1 MRKFLALFLALL
13 CIFPV
18 LALPLSA
25 AGTTG
30 EEIYVRDLSET
41 TVDQDL
47 IGSTYCSSSGSVTRI
62 ETKEDI
68 AYTYPAAST
77 GDPQVVSF
85 IEAGYVSSKGKNS
98 PFELYVYI
106 YCPQKSKHYA
116 KTIDLCVS
124 YDMTFVE
131 GEGESADSKE
141 WQAKDYKTY
150 ELEFMKSRSSNG
162 TVKKYRV
169 KGLDIGSMTNYR
181 LGVRKYGIS
190 NVNCLCLD
198 TRKVNSF
205 DIGQSYTITG
215 SMYEGDYQVET
226 SAIDT
231 LKIDD
236 IHQTH
241 FRYANQA
248 NTNYMTQINSVYFSI
263 SDDDIARWGDLYSI
277 KSSYWRERTTPMVV
291 TNDDELWN
299 SLKDYIGKN
308 TTKSASSLDVS
319 IYLTDIDYK
328 VVGSGPTASSYE
340 YYTYDWAYN
349 DVADTFTTDLWCK
362 GKDGAIDT
370 NLLWWLFY
378 NDTEELAD
386 ANISTGDVLARIQ
399 EYCDS
404 VIPYLEDDE
413 TPRDHEIM
421 EFNNLVMSYAKAKAE
436 TGFEYGKKELTI
448 YAKDTQ
454 DQYLQ
459 GYKYDSGF
467 HKWWSEFIGDD
478 NYDTESLNG
487 VHSIQL
493 LDHDAV
499 EALITADKE
508 TIAKQYLISE
518 DEVLEFQKFCVEA
531 DNDNR
536 TPVVLHFA
544 NSNYFVSNPYGMG
557 NDTVG
562 MYAKTASGLF
572 GVKTRVMVKNTLYI
586 AKEDI
591 FLDFRMI
598 QMDFEKNGTHTIIP
612 VNQQPIDI
620 ASGTESHPDQG
631 TVGNLGS
638 GPSNN
643 KTDLSEWLAGL
654 RKWMLI
660 IAAVVVIV
668 VLIILFVI
676 IKNFFTDNFVT
687 RSIVGDY
694 YDRKREERQNE
705 AERQRA
711 ERNHR
716 HAMELEREKQKAPK
730 GKKK

>member
-30 EEIYVRDLSET
+30 EKIYVRDLSQT

-47 IGSTYCSSSGSVTRI
+47 IGSVYCSSSGSVTEI

-85 IEAGYVSSKGKNS
+85 IEAGYVSSKGKSS

-106 YCPQKSKHYA
+106 YCPQKSQHYA
-116 KTIDLCVS
+116 KTIDLCVN

-131 GEGESADSKE
+131 GEGETADPKE

-150 ELEFMKSRSSNG
+150 ELEFMKSQSSNG

-169 KGLDIGSMTNYR
+169 KDLDIKSMTNYR
-181 LGVRKYGIS
+181 LGVRKYDIV
-190 NVNCLCLD
+190 NVNCLCRD
-198 TRKVNSF
+198 MKKVTSF
-205 DIGQSYTITG
+205 SVGQSYTITG

-226 SAIDT
+226 SAIDVLT
-231 LKIDD
+231 IND

-241 FRYANQA
+241 FRYANKA
-248 NTNYMTQINSVYFSI
+248 NTNYMTQINSVYFSV
-263 SDDDIARWGDLYSI
+263 SDEDIARWGDLCSI

-299 SLKDYIGKN
+299 GLKDYIGQN
-308 TTKSASSLDVS
+308 VTKLSEQPEYS
-319 IYLTDIDYK
+319 IYLSNYVINSGMTSFTESYNYEWSYNRHEDDK
-328 VVGSGPTASSYE
+328 PKGSSTGYE
-340 YYTYDWAYN
+340 
-349 DVADTFTTDLWCK
+349 DVN
-362 GKDGAIDT
+362 I
-370 NLLWWLFY
+370 LWWLFY
-378 NDTEELAD
+378 SEAEELAD
-386 ANISTGDVLARIQ
+386 ANVSTGDVLTRFQ
-399 EYCDS
+399 EYCDKIIS
-404 VIPYLEDDE
+404 NLQGDE

-421 EFNNLVMSYAKAKAE
+421 ELNNLVMSYAKARAE
-436 TGFEYGKKELTI
+436 TGFKYGEQELTI

-454 DQYLQ
+454 DEYLQ
-459 GYKYDSGF
+459 GYKYNSGF
-467 HKWWSEFIGDD
+467 HKWWSELIGDD

-493 LDHDAV
+493 LDHKAV
-499 EALITADKE
+499 SALTTADKE
-508 TIAKQYLISE
+508 TISKQYLISE
-518 DEVLEFQKFCVEA
+518 DEVVAFQKFCVEA

-544 NSNYFVSNPYGMG
+544 NSDYYVSEPFNGSGGTAAFKGYTDSLFWVEYREVMG
-557 NDTVG
+557 N
-562 MYAKTASGLF
+562 
-572 GVKTRVMVKNTLYI
+572 RCYI

-598 QMDFEKNGTHTIIP
+598 QMDFLKNGAHTIIP

-620 ASGTESHPDQG
+620 VSGTEPHPDQG
-631 TVGNLGS
+631 TVNLGGS
-638 GPSNN
+638 GPS
-643 KTDLSEWLAGL
+643 KGDKSAFSEWLAGV
-654 RKWMLI
+654 RKWVLI
-660 IAAVVVIV
+660 IALVVVIV

-676 IKNFFTDNFVT
+676 IKKFFTDNFVT

-694 YDRKREERQNE
+694 YDRKREQRQNE
-705 AERQRA
+705 AERERA
-711 ERNHR
+711 ERDHR
-716 HAMELEREKQKAPK
+716 HAMELEREKQKSQKDKPK
-730 GKKK
+730 KEKKK